1 MNFTAKE
8 QAYFAELAAQIVS
21 TLGTDAAKALQA
33 DPVGVL
39 TAAHEQR
46 QEFALELLNGRTDR
60 ARMARIVLTAEV
72 YIAAVAIKTRR
83 QAVERCGHIADHTIR
98 NSIGLGDP
106 GPE

>member
-8 QAYFAELAAQIVS
+8 QAYFKELAAQIVS
-21 TLGTDAAKALQA
+21 TLGADAAVAFQA

-46 QEFALELLNGRTDR
+46 QEFVWELINGRTDR

-72 YIAAVAIKTRR
+72 YIAAVTIETRR
-83 QAVERCGHIADHTIR
+83 HAVEHCEYVAERTYRKTFGF
-98 NSIGLGDP
+98 G
-106 GPE
+106 